1 LLADAPFTFFSIART
16 LLGQL
21 PLFSNFLVGNSTAI
35 RAVHSVAQTE
45 MFQTQIYVT
54 RGVSGIEGH
63 VATALGMCQG
73 NERPTVVLLGDIALL
88 HDLNSLFA
96 LKQSQSPIAVVVV
109 NNRGGGIF
117 KKLPIRAFPELS
129 PYLTTPHQFSF
140 EKVAAA
146 AELAYACCDDE
157 AKLAEALET
166 FKTDRK
172 PIVIECAMD
181 DEIDNTVQQTLHRI
195 TLT

>member
-1 LLADAPFTFFSIART
+1 MMEILEAEIMSIFNFIQKIPDMVDIKSDQQT
-16 LLGQL
+16 LLWWS
-21 PLFSNFLVGNSTAI
+21 FF
-35 RAVHSVAQTE
+35 
-45 MFQTQIYVT
+45 
-54 RGVSGIEGH
+54 
-63 VATALGMCQG
+63 
-73 NERPTVVLLGDIALL
+73 
-88 HDLNSLFA
+88 SLFA